1 MKKIIVIILTM
12 AMIIST
18 IPCYAHA
25 NEHAITKDFLIDCEE
40 EVIYDSE
47 GIAYLQLSKTI
58 KLASANT
65 QTSD

>member
-25 NEHAITKDFLIDCEE
+25 ITKDFLLDCEE